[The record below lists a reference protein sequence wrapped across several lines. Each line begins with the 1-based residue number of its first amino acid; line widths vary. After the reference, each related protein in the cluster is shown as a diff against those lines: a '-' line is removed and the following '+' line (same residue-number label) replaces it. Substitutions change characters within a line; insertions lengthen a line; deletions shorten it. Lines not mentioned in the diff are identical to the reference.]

1 MSVQANPA
9 ASLFRIGDRTVV
21 NAIVLLTVERDKI
34 NDVAKALLDTKGVSE
49 VYSVSGRYDLVVI
62 IRVNNNDDLAD
73 TVTNHMRKITS
84 ILSTETMLAFQT
96 YSYHDIG
103 AMFSSGVDRLP

>member
-1 MSVQANPA
+1 M
-9 ASLFRIGDRTVV
+9 V

-62 IRVNNNDDLAD
+62 IRVKNNDDLAD
-73 TVTNHMRKITS
+73 TVTNHMRKLNS
-84 ILSTETMLAFQT
+84 ILSTETMLALRT
-96 YSYHDIG
+96 YSRHDLD
-103 AMFSSGVDRLP
+103 AMFSSGLDRLP